1 MEKAPSNH
9 PTHRVEI
16 LSETDMLRAK
26 TAEDIVALMERT
38 QNGEIPGFQIA
49 AEYFEEQGIHEPE
62 NRISHA
68 IEVAGLAQKGST
80 KEIATVTGDE
90 PLHTDKLVHE
100 NGLRI
105 VDEGTTHRFH
115 LNTSDHTAEVSIGSL
130 NNHPQ
135 TPGTEYI
142 QGGGGAVINE
152 LHNGKINK
160 GDMTV
165 FKLDPHTA
173 HKFSTTSGEGKRRTT
188 MANAGDRLK

>member
-1 MEKAPSNH
+1 MEKRSPNH
-9 PTHRVEI
+9 PRHGVEI
-16 LSETDMLRAK
+16 LSEVEMQRAR
-26 TAEDIVALMERT
+26 TAQEIVDLMNRT
-38 QNGEIPGFQIA
+38 QSGEIPGFQIA
-49 AEYFEEQGIHEPE
+49 AEYFEEQGINEPE

-68 IEVAGLAQKGST
+68 IEVAGLGQKGNT
-80 KEIATVTGDE
+80 KEIATITGDE

-130 NNHPQ
+130 SNHPQ
-135 TPGTEYI
+135 TTGTEYI

-152 LHNGKINK
+152 LHNGKISK

-188 MANAGDRLK
+188 MANAGDKPK